1 MRKELYFNSQFNSR
15 IVGVFF
21 SKMYE
26 NNPFKIVD
34 DKQSQQYK
42 WLLNIVYMEKLIEKK
57 LAKVRIYATIILKQ
71 QKERVINPIIQWKP
85 DM

>member
-42 WLLNIVYMEKLIEKK
+42 WLLNIVYMEKLIEKNLPK
-57 LAKVRIYATIILKQ
+57 SGSMLQSYLNSKK
-71 QKERVINPIIQWKP
+71 KE
-85 DM
+85 